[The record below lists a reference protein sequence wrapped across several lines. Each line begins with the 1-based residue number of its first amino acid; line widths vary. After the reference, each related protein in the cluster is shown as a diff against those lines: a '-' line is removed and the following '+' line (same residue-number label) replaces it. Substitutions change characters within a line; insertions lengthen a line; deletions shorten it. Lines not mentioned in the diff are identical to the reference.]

1 MAVTLKGN
9 NGTYEGTS
17 EDNKPLDVPVNT
29 EFNELDTGK
38 TYYFDGESW
47 NEEPPCEGGGF
58 TPTTEQLAAMNSGID
73 SNKVAQI
80 ETNESNISTA
90 QKNGVKNLLNTYS
103 ISAGYR
109 YGITYTVNSDGSIST
124 TAGTA
129 TQNSNITVTMTL
141 PAGTYY
147 VSGCPDGGNKEEPFN
162 FNASITGIGDQRCRV
177 TNSTM
182 VSSFTLTE
190 TTEVTWRFRVYN
202 GKSIA
207 ATTFYPMIYQYG
219 DSNYQ
224 PYAMSNVELTEAIR
238 AIQAQLADQ

>member
-1 MAVTLKGN
+1 MDM
-9 NGTYEGTS
+9 YEALLAAKLGGS
-17 EDNKPLDVPVNT
+17 GFKPTQAQLD
-29 EFNELDTGK
+29 
-38 TYYFDGESW
+38 
-47 NEEPPCEGGGF
+47 
-58 TPTTEQLAAMNSGID
+58 AMNSGID

-80 ETNESNISTA
+80 ETNESNISIA

-103 ISAGYR
+103 INDGDR

-124 TAGTA
+124 TAGTP

-147 VSGCPDGGNKEEPFN
+147 VSGCPDGGNEEEPFN
-162 FNASITGIGDQRCRV
+162 YNTTVLRTAGGTLCRV

-182 VSSFTLTE
+182 VSSFTLAE
-190 TTEVTWRFRVYN
+190 TTEITWRFRVYN
-202 GKSIA
+202 GKSIG

-224 PYAMSNVELTEAIR
+224 PYAMSNVELTAAIR
-238 AIQAQLADQ
+238 AIQAQLANQ